1 MLGQVVV
8 GTRSGDVFGQHVQGV
23 GAVHGTAQHH
33 DFRAGLQVALASDV
47 SAALAGGGA
56 LSLHLFGR
64 AGRLGSG
71 GVRDRCGASLRLSG
85 CGGFG
90 RLRLGALAG
99 GGCLSFG
106 DGRLGLLRRRR
117 GRGGGRKRVL
127 RVVSRAGGAGGR
139 RGVFALRTAE
149 AAGQSEEQGGGASG
163 GAHRAATPIG
173 GACLSV
179 VERHRYLSR
188 E

>member
-8 GTRSGDVFGQHVQGV
+8 GTRGGDVFGQHVQGV
-23 GAVHGTAQHH
+23 GAVHGTAQH
-33 DFRAGLQVALASDV
+33 DDLRPGLQVALTTNVPAT
-47 SAALAGGGA
+47 LAGGGA
-56 LSLHLFGR
+56 FSLHLFGR
-64 AGRLGSG
+64 ARSVTGGSRCRG
-71 GVRDRCGASLRLSG
+71 GGFLRLSG
-85 CGGFG
+85 CGGLG
-90 RLRLGALAG
+90 RLRLSALAG
-99 GGCLSFG
+99 IGRLSLG

-179 VERHRYLSR
+179 VERHRYLSQ